1 MSVVQP
7 ESDLAALARIAS
19 AAPPAAPE
27 KGGAA
32 AFFTSIVLHA
42 AIIGVALIVGFEAV
56 SEARK
61 PVAPLMVAD
70 WTPPPPPPS
79 VTGAPPQLPLPGGVR
94 AVSGPVTRGRTSEAV
109 AAADAA
115 LQLTRLEPEQ
125 RAALDARTTRGARSL
140 GFGAAPAD
148 APRAAGFA
156 ADRQRIA
163 FVLDASGSMVSA
175 LQAAQQELA
184 RRLAQLTPDQKYTVV
199 VVRGDGCETVPD
211 TPALATRA
219 SLERTLRWIRERTEP
234 RGNADLGAGLECA
247 WKSFNPDGVCIIA
260 RGVSSKRRAPANA
273 RSTLISTAE
282 RLNPAANGR
291 RTTTFLCIELMD
303 AAANGVLQQL
313 GRTHGGPQG
322 YQLLTRQ
329 DLGLTAKPIASGTK
343 P

>member
-1 MSVVQP
+1 VQ
-7 ESDLAALARIAS
+7 
-19 AAPPAAPE
+19 E

-32 AFFTSIVLHA
+32 AFFTSVVLHA

-70 WTPPPPPPS
+70 WTPPPPAPS

-94 AVSGPVTRGRTSEAV
+94 PVSGPVTRGRTSEAA

-115 LQLTRLEPEQ
+115 QQLMRLEPEQ
-125 RAALDARTTRGARSL
+125 RAALEARTMRGARSL

-148 APRAAGFA
+148 ALRAAGFA
-156 ADRQRIA
+156 ADRQRVA
-163 FVLDASGSMVSA
+163 FVLDASGAMVSA

-184 RRLAQLTPDQKYTVV
+184 RRLAQLTPSQQYTVI
-199 VVRGDGCETVPD
+199 VVRGDGCETAPE

-219 SLERTLRWIRERTEP
+219 SLERTLRWLRERTEP

-247 WKSFNPDGVCIIA
+247 WKAINPDGVCIIA
-260 RGVSSKRRAPANA
+260 RGLPPRRRAGNAPAA
-273 RSTLISTAE
+273 SSTTSRSTLLATAE
-282 RLNPAANGR
+282 RLNPLTDGR
-291 RTTTFLCIELMD
+291 RGATFLCVELMD
-303 AAANGVLQQL
+303 ATANGALQQV

-329 DLGLTAKPIASGTK
+329 DLGLVAKPLPSGTK